1 MRSSGIL
8 LHISS
13 LNNEYGIGT
22 LGKEAYEFVN
32 FLRDSKQKYW
42 QVLPIGPTSYGDSP
56 YQSFSAFA
64 GNHYFIDLEQLKNE
78 GLLDEQECEECKV
91 DRPYVNY
98 GELYNTKT
106 KVLRLAFSRFDCN
119 DVQFKEFISNN
130 KWVLDYALFMSI
142 KNSQPEGSWSG
153 WADEYRKRDPQAIK
167 DFKRKNKD
175 DINFWIFTQYYFFK
189 QWFYLKNYANSLG
202 IKIIGDAPIYVAY
215 DSCDV
220 WSNPQGWQLDE
231 NLNPTVVAGC
241 PPDYFSATGQLWG
254 NPIYDYEYQKANG
267 YSWWIKRIKHSLEI
281 YDVIRIDHFRGFEAY
296 YSIPATHT
304 TAEHGQW
311 VEGPGMS
318 LFKKINQK
326 LGKVNIIAEDLGL
339 ITDGVRKLLAETKFP
354 GMKVLQF
361 GFDPYGDSTYAIHNV
376 VNNCICY
383 TGTHDNPTTK
393 AWFNSLR
400 EDEKNYIR
408 GYLDLHDDN
417 QISDKLIREAFKSVA
432 DTIVVPMQDY
442 LNLGEEG
449 RMNTPSTLGNNWTWR
464 LRKDD
469 LSYDLRQRIAWLT
482 DTYRR

>member
-202 IKIIGDAPIYVAY
+202 INIIGDAPIYVAY

-361 GFDPYGDSTYAIHNV
+361 GFDPYGDSTYAVHNV

-400 EDEKNYIR
+400 EDEKNYVR

-464 LRKDD
+464 LKKED

>member
-119 DVQFKEFISNN
+119 DIQFKEFISNN

-361 GFDPYGDSTYAIHNV
+361 GFDPYGDSTYAVHNV

>member
-153 WADEYRKRDPQAIK
+153 WADEYRRRDPQAIK

-339 ITDGVRKLLAETKFP
+339 ITDGVRKLLAETKYR

-417 QISDKLIREAFKSVA
+417 QISDK
-432 DTIVVPMQDY
+432 
-442 LNLGEEG
+442 
-449 RMNTPSTLGNNWTWR
+449 
-464 LRKDD
+464 
-469 LSYDLRQRIAWLT
+469 
-482 DTYRR
+482 